1 MQGRVSRRS
10 FLRYT
15 TATGAVA
22 AAAGTAAPA
31 AAAPAGTVHD
41 VPPFRFEEATIAE
54 LQAAMAAGS
63 LTSRQLTS
71 AYLRRIRQIDLSGIQ
86 LNSVIEVNPD
96 ALEIAAE
103 LDRERRHGRVRGP
116 LHGIPILV
124 KDNYATRDRME
135 TTAGSLAL
143 LGSRVPR
150 DAFVIRRLRRAGAV
164 ILGKLN
170 LSEWAN
176 FRSLQSSSGWSAR
189 AGQCLSPYVLDHNPC
204 GSSSGSGTAVAA
216 NLAAASLGTETDGSI
231 VCPSS
236 HNALV
241 GIKPTLGLTSRSG
254 VVPIAHS
261 QDVTGPMAR
270 TVADAATVLGPMTG
284 VDPRDP
290 ATADSRGHA
299 FGDYRRFLDPD
310 GLRGARIGVW
320 REGVFGVSPEADAI
334 ADAAIGELSR
344 LGATVVDPADIPNV
358 ADVFGP
364 ELTVLLF
371 EFKADIAA
379 YLSELERTSM
389 RTLADL
395 IAFNDANAEQ
405 ELRWFGQEIFL
416 LAEATT
422 GLDDPAYLEAL
433 ATSKRLAQEGI
444 DGTLDR
450 FDLDAIV
457 SLTNSP
463 PWTTDLVNG
472 DHFLT
477 ASSTPAA
484 VAGYPNITVPAGFSF
499 GELPVG
505 INFIGRRWGEP
516 TLIRLAH
523 GFEQGTR
530 VRHAPRFLPSWA
542 SGTSSPGTRAPERA
556 APARPRPPR
565 APRAPGPAPSPP
577 GGSSPAG
584 CSRRLVAGADGGDLG
599 DHRVALVVGGVEVG
613 AEAQPGTR
621 PVVTGVTAPDQLRG
635 GLLEALQQPRD
646 LPLRLGPDRLH
657 AGVGDDPVALRRHHV
672 RGDVGGAG
680 HEAAGARRVR
690 DRARP
695 EGERRLVPEPAEHP
709 RRQARRHLRLGV
721 QVAGA
726 RPAEQPLDRAADHQV
741 DVEGAHVQ
749 RDGPG
754 RLVGVQQH
762 QGADLVGAGDHRGRV
777 QQRRGAERHVGDGD
791 QRGLLVDR
799 LQQPVQVDGEVAGG
813 DGVDL
818 GADRLLRPVQV
829 VAGGELEVGGD
840 QPAAWP
846 RPVQAGQHLP
856 GQHRHVGAERDRA
869 GGGAEQPFQDRRDR
883 PEPLQPAV
891 PGDHPLGRP
900 LLGEAR
906 ERRRDRV
913 RHRPQGVGG
922 EVGATPQGGEAV
934 TVGEQLVR
942 HAWLLRPAAPAHPSY
957 VRPAAAVGSLRLV

>member
-10 FLRYT
+10 FLRYS
-15 TATGAVA
+15 TATGAAA
-22 AAAGTAAPA
+22 AAAGTAVPA
-31 AAAPAGTVHD
+31 AAAPAGEDHG
-41 VPPFRFEEATIAE
+41 VPPFRFEEATLAE
-54 LQAAMAAGS
+54 LQAAMTAGT
-63 LTSRQLTS
+63 LTSRRLTQ
-71 AYLRRIRQIDLSGIQ
+71 AYLRRIRRIDLSGIK

-96 ALEIAAE
+96 ALEIAE
-103 LDRERRHGRVRGP
+103 RLDRERRRSGPRGP

-170 LSEWAN
+170 MSEWAN

-299 FGDYRRFLDPD
+299 FGDYRRFLDPE

-320 REGVFGVSPEADAI
+320 REGVFGVSPEADAV
-334 ADAAIGELSR
+334 AEAAIGELSR

-358 ADVFGP
+358 ADAFDP
-364 ELTVLLF
+364 EFTVLLF

-416 LAEATT
+416 LAEETT

-433 ATSKRLAQEGI
+433 RTSKRLMQEGI

-450 FDLDAIV
+450 LDLDAIV

-477 ASSTPAA
+477 ASSTPSA
-484 VAGYPNITVPAGFSF
+484 VAGYPNLTVPAGFSF

-505 INFIGRRWGEP
+505 INFIGRRWSEP
-516 TLIRLAH
+516 TLIKLAH

-530 VRHAPRFLPSWA
+530 VRHAPRFLPSF
-542 SGTSSPGTRAPERA
+542 
-556 APARPRPPR
+556 
-565 APRAPGPAPSPP
+565 
-577 GGSSPAG
+577 
-584 CSRRLVAGADGGDLG
+584 
-599 DHRVALVVGGVEVG
+599 GVK
-613 AEAQPGTR
+613 
-621 PVVTGVTAPDQLRG
+621 DFI
-635 GLLEALQQPRD
+635 PRD
-646 LPLRLGPDRLH
+646 TG
-657 AGVGDDPVALRRHHV
+657 
-672 RGDVGGAG
+672 
-680 HEAAGARRVR
+680 
-690 DRARP
+690 
-695 EGERRLVPEPAEHP
+695 
-709 RRQARRHLRLGV
+709 
-721 QVAGA
+721 
-726 RPAEQPLDRAADHQV
+726 
-741 DVEGAHVQ
+741 
-749 RDGPG
+749 
-754 RLVGVQQH
+754 
-762 QGADLVGAGDHRGRV
+762 
-777 QQRRGAERHVGDGD
+777 
-791 QRGLLVDR
+791 
-799 LQQPVQVDGEVAGG
+799 
-813 DGVDL
+813 
-818 GADRLLRPVQV
+818 
-829 VAGGELEVGGD
+829 
-840 QPAAWP
+840 
-846 RPVQAGQHLP
+846 
-856 GQHRHVGAERDRA
+856 A
-869 GGGAEQPFQDRRDR
+869 GGG
-883 PEPLQPAV
+883 
-891 PGDHPLGRP
+891 
-900 LLGEAR
+900 
-906 ERRRDRV
+906 
-913 RHRPQGVGG
+913 
-922 EVGATPQGGEAV
+922 
-934 TVGEQLVR
+934 
-942 HAWLLRPAAPAHPSY
+942 
-957 VRPAAAVGSLRLV
+957 PAAATATARAGAAARAQAATTAAAGTSPGRRVAGRL

>member
-10 FLRYT
+10 FLKYT

-22 AAAGTAAPA
+22 AAAGTAVPA
-31 AAAPAGTVHD
+31 AAAPADADHG

-54 LQAAMAAGS
+54 LQQAMAAGS
-63 LTSRQLTS
+63 LTSRQLTR
-71 AYLRRIRQIDLSGIQ
+71 AYLRRIRQLDLTGIQ

-103 LDRERRHGRVRGP
+103 LDAERRRGHLRGP

-299 FGDYRRFLDPD
+299 FRDYRRFLDPG
-310 GLRGARIGVW
+310 GLRGARVGVW
-320 REGVFGVSPEADAI
+320 REGVFGISPEADAI
-334 ADAAIGELSR
+334 AEAAIGELSR

-358 ADVFGP
+358 ADIGGP

-371 EFKADIAA
+371 EFKVDIAA

-395 IAFNDANAEQ
+395 IAFNDAHAEQ

-416 LAEATT
+416 LAEETT
-422 GLDDPAYLEAL
+422 GLDDPTYREAL
-433 ATSKRLAQEGI
+433 QTSKRLAQQGI

-516 TLIRLAH
+516 TLIKLAH

-530 VRHAPRFLPSWA
+530 VRHPPRFLPSLGVRDFIPRDTGARAGGAAA
-542 SGTSSPGTRAPERA
+542 STARAQAEGAAAAGTAPER
-556 APARPRPPR
+556 R
-565 APRAPGPAPSPP
+565 
-577 GGSSPAG
+577 
-584 CSRRLVAGADGGDLG
+584 VAG
-599 DHRVALVVGGVEVG
+599 
-613 AEAQPGTR
+613 
-621 PVVTGVTAPDQLRG
+621 
-635 GLLEALQQPRD
+635 
-646 LPLRLGPDRLH
+646 RL
-657 AGVGDDPVALRRHHV
+657 
-672 RGDVGGAG
+672 
-680 HEAAGARRVR
+680 
-690 DRARP
+690 
-695 EGERRLVPEPAEHP
+695 
-709 RRQARRHLRLGV
+709 
-721 QVAGA
+721 
-726 RPAEQPLDRAADHQV
+726 
-741 DVEGAHVQ
+741 
-749 RDGPG
+749 
-754 RLVGVQQH
+754 
-762 QGADLVGAGDHRGRV
+762 
-777 QQRRGAERHVGDGD
+777 
-791 QRGLLVDR
+791 
-799 LQQPVQVDGEVAGG
+799 
-813 DGVDL
+813 
-818 GADRLLRPVQV
+818 
-829 VAGGELEVGGD
+829 
-840 QPAAWP
+840 
-846 RPVQAGQHLP
+846 
-856 GQHRHVGAERDRA
+856 
-869 GGGAEQPFQDRRDR
+869 
-883 PEPLQPAV
+883 
-891 PGDHPLGRP
+891 
-900 LLGEAR
+900 
-906 ERRRDRV
+906 
-913 RHRPQGVGG
+913 
-922 EVGATPQGGEAV
+922 
-934 TVGEQLVR
+934 
-942 HAWLLRPAAPAHPSY
+942 
-957 VRPAAAVGSLRLV
+957 

>member
-15 TATGAVA
+15 TATGAMA

-31 AAAPAGTVHD
+31 AAAPAEADHG

-63 LTSRQLTS
+63 LTSRELTR
-71 AYLRRIRQIDLSGIQ
+71 AYLRRIRQIDLSGIR

-96 ALEIAAE
+96 ALDIAAE
-103 LDRERRHGRVRGP
+103 RDGERRHGRVRGP

-124 KDNYATRDRME
+124 KDNFATRDGMQ

-150 DAFVIRRLRRAGAV
+150 DAFVVRRLRQAGAV

-189 AGQCLSPYVLDHNPC
+189 AGQCLGPYVLDRNPC

-241 GIKPTLGLTSRSG
+241 GIKPTLGLTSRAG

-270 TVADAATVLGPMTG
+270 TVADAATVLGAMTG

-320 REGVFGVSPEADAI
+320 REGVFGVSPEADAV
-334 ADAAIGELSR
+334 AEAAIGELRR

-358 ADVFGP
+358 ADVFDP

-395 IAFNDANAEQ
+395 IAFNEANAER

-416 LAEATT
+416 LAEETT
-422 GLDDPAYLEAL
+422 GLDDPAYLQAL
-433 ATSKRLAQEGI
+433 ATSKRLARQGI
-444 DGTLDR
+444 DGTLER

-484 VAGYPNITVPAGFSF
+484 VAGYPSITVPAGFSF
-499 GELPVG
+499 GELAVG
-505 INFIGRRWGEP
+505 ISFIGRRWGEP
-516 TLIRLAH
+516 TLIKLAH
-523 GFEQGTR
+523 GFERGTR
-530 VRHAPRFLPSWA
+530 ARHAPRFLPSL
-542 SGTSSPGTRAPERA
+542 GVKDFIPRDTG
-556 APARPRPPR
+556 APAGGTGAAASTAR
-565 APRAPGPAPSPP
+565 AR
-577 GGSSPAG
+577 
-584 CSRRLVAGADGGDLG
+584 AGAAITTGT
-599 DHRVALVVGGVEVG
+599 A
-613 AEAQPGTR
+613 AE
-621 PVVTGVTAPDQLRG
+621 
-635 GLLEALQQPRD
+635 
-646 LPLRLGPDRLH
+646 
-657 AGVGDDPVALRRHHV
+657 
-672 RGDVGGAG
+672 
-680 HEAAGARRVR
+680 RRVS
-690 DRARP
+690 
-695 EGERRLVPEPAEHP
+695 
-709 RRQARRHLRLGV
+709 
-721 QVAGA
+721 
-726 RPAEQPLDRAADHQV
+726 
-741 DVEGAHVQ
+741 
-749 RDGPG
+749 G
-754 RLVGVQQH
+754 RL
-762 QGADLVGAGDHRGRV
+762 
-777 QQRRGAERHVGDGD
+777 
-791 QRGLLVDR
+791 
-799 LQQPVQVDGEVAGG
+799 
-813 DGVDL
+813 
-818 GADRLLRPVQV
+818 
-829 VAGGELEVGGD
+829 
-840 QPAAWP
+840 
-846 RPVQAGQHLP
+846 
-856 GQHRHVGAERDRA
+856 
-869 GGGAEQPFQDRRDR
+869 
-883 PEPLQPAV
+883 
-891 PGDHPLGRP
+891 
-900 LLGEAR
+900 
-906 ERRRDRV
+906 
-913 RHRPQGVGG
+913 
-922 EVGATPQGGEAV
+922 
-934 TVGEQLVR
+934 
-942 HAWLLRPAAPAHPSY
+942 
-957 VRPAAAVGSLRLV
+957 

>member
-15 TATGAVA
+15 TATGAAA

-31 AAAPAGTVHD
+31 AAAPAQPAHD
-41 VPPFRFEEATIAE
+41 VPPFPFEEATIAE
-54 LQAAMAAGS
+54 LAAAMGAGS
-63 LTSRQLTS
+63 LTSQRLTR
-71 AYLRRIRQIDLSGIQ
+71 AYLRRIRQIDLAGIQ

-103 LDRERRHGRVRGP
+103 LDRERRRGRVRGP

-124 KDNYATRDRME
+124 KDNFATRDRME

-299 FGDYRRFLDPD
+299 FRDYRRFLDPN

-358 ADVFGP
+358 ADIFGP

-395 IAFNDANAEQ
+395 IAFNDAHAEQ

-416 LAEATT
+416 LAEQTT

-433 ATSKRLAQEGI
+433 QTAKRLAQEGI

-450 FDLDAIV
+450 LDLDAIV

-516 TLIRLAH
+516 TLIKLAH

-530 VRHAPRFLPSWA
+530 VRHAPRFLPTLGVRDFIPRDTGA
-542 SGTSSPGTRAPERA
+542 RPGAAATA
-556 APARPRPPR
+556 APTARAR
-565 APRAPGPAPSPP
+565 A
-577 GGSSPAG
+577 
-584 CSRRLVAGADGGDLG
+584 
-599 DHRVALVVGGVEVG
+599 E
-613 AEAQPGTR
+613 
-621 PVVTGVTAPDQLRG
+621 
-635 GLLEALQQPRD
+635 
-646 LPLRLGPDRLH
+646 
-657 AGVGDDPVALRRHHV
+657 
-672 RGDVGGAG
+672 GGA
-680 HEAAGARRVR
+680 AAGAAPGRRV
-690 DRARP
+690 A
-695 EGERRLVPEPAEHP
+695 
-709 RRQARRHLRLGV
+709 
-721 QVAGA
+721 
-726 RPAEQPLDRAADHQV
+726 
-741 DVEGAHVQ
+741 
-749 RDGPG
+749 G
-754 RLVGVQQH
+754 RL
-762 QGADLVGAGDHRGRV
+762 
-777 QQRRGAERHVGDGD
+777 
-791 QRGLLVDR
+791 
-799 LQQPVQVDGEVAGG
+799 
-813 DGVDL
+813 
-818 GADRLLRPVQV
+818 
-829 VAGGELEVGGD
+829 
-840 QPAAWP
+840 
-846 RPVQAGQHLP
+846 
-856 GQHRHVGAERDRA
+856 
-869 GGGAEQPFQDRRDR
+869 
-883 PEPLQPAV
+883 
-891 PGDHPLGRP
+891 
-900 LLGEAR
+900 
-906 ERRRDRV
+906 
-913 RHRPQGVGG
+913 
-922 EVGATPQGGEAV
+922 
-934 TVGEQLVR
+934 
-942 HAWLLRPAAPAHPSY
+942 
-957 VRPAAAVGSLRLV
+957 